1 MNGIE
6 FVYFD
11 LDDTILDHKRA
22 QNLALGDLHQEV
34 SELAAFPLAR
44 VLEVYGIVNGRVWKE
59 YAAGSR
65 DKEGTRSGRFKLLFD
80 ALGIQADAMEAA
92 ESYLQAYSDHWSL
105 IDGSWEAYQRV
116 TRRFPTGLLTN
127 GFAEAQHAKLAR
139 FPVLA
144 KTFSAIVISEEE
156 GVLKPHPELFRIAG
170 ERAGVSPDR
179 IAYVGDSL
187 SSDIR
192 GGLDA
197 GWQVVWYT
205 NADVPADLS
214 EVPTFRDW
222 SQLPAILGI

>member
-11 LDDTILDHKRA
+11 LDDTILDHKGA
-22 QNLALGDLHQEV
+22 QNLALGDLQRLMP
-34 SELAAFPLAR
+34 ELATFPLAR
-44 VLEVYGIVNGRVWKE
+44 ILEVYGIVNGRVWKE
-59 YAAGSR
+59 YAAGTR
-65 DKEGTRSGRFKLLFD
+65 DKEGTRSGRFELLFD
-80 ALGIQADAMEAA
+80 ALGVEADAMQAA
-92 ESYLQAYSDHWSL
+92 GSYLQAYSDHWSL
-105 IDGSWEAYQRV
+105 IDGSWEAYRHVAQS
-116 TRRFPTGLLTN
+116 FPTGLLTN
-127 GFAEAQHAKLAR
+127 GFAEAQRAKLAK

-170 ERAGVSPDR
+170 ARAGVSPDR

-192 GGLDA
+192 GGLRA

-205 NADVPADLS
+205 DADAPADLS

-222 SQLPAILGI
+222 SQLASILGI